1 MEQEPPLYNDTSNRE
16 CAMHKC
22 YKQAFKMFDFLLPI
36 LILWEIISTS
46 MSDLSKI
53 QSQEKTIQTTL
64 KGVISKKKLQN
75 NPSVKFSKLINFH
88 RNTSRSTR
96 KFKGKKINQSHFT
109 HKETEIQRVWFCRFI
124 WISNI
129 IKAFHFKFLVL
140 SIIVFSKVWYINYW

>member
-1 MEQEPPLYNDTSNRE
+1 
-16 CAMHKC
+16 
-22 YKQAFKMFDFLLPI
+22 
-36 LILWEIISTS
+36 

-109 HKETEIQRVWFCRFI
+109 HKETEIQRV
-124 WISNI
+124 
-129 IKAFHFKFLVL
+129 
-140 SIIVFSKVWYINYW
+140 